1 MTVAEPADR
10 TPTTD
15 PLRAA
20 LHAMWSSVA
29 GAWAD
34 HAPFVDARGTPVA
47 TAMLDL
53 CPPVGGDRVLE
64 LACGPAGVGL
74 LAAERLGPDG
84 RVVVSDVAPEM
95 VEVAAARAERLGLT
109 TVGARVLD
117 LEHVDEPAGS
127 FDVVLCRDAL
137 MLVPDPVLAATE
149 IRRVLRPGGR
159 TAVAVWGPRPR
170 NPWLG
175 VLFDAVSSRTG
186 APVPPPGLPGPFSL
200 DSPGSLADVLRRAG
214 LDDVEVHEVDTP
226 LTCGSLDEWWRV
238 VPSLAGPVAQ
248 LVAALPDEDA
258 AAIRAHAS
266 DGLAPFAEPGGYRI
280 PGVSLVARARR
291 GDAVPSAPAS

>member
-1 MTVAEPADR
+1 MSVVEPADR
-10 TPTTD
+10 TPPTD

-29 GAWAD
+29 GAWGD

-53 CPPVGGDRVLE
+53 CSPARGDRVLE

-74 LAAERLGPDG
+74 LAAERVGPDG

-95 VEVAAARAERLGLT
+95 VEVAAARAEHLGLT
-109 TVGARVLD
+109 DVVARVLD
-117 LEHVDEPAGS
+117 LEHVDEPARS

-159 TAVAVWGPRPR
+159 AALAVWGPRER

-175 VLFDAVSSRTG
+175 VLFDAVSAHTG

-200 DSPGSLADVLRRAG
+200 DSVEGLADVLRRAG
-214 LDDVEVHEVDTP
+214 LDAVEIHEVDTP
-226 LTCGSLDEWWRV
+226 LTCGSFDEWWRI
-238 VPSLAGPVAQ
+238 VPALAGPLAQ
-248 LVAALPDEDA
+248 VVAALPAEDA
-258 AAIRAHAS
+258 RAIRAHAAE
-266 DGLAPFAEPGGYRI
+266 GLAPYAAPGGYRI
-280 PGVSLVARARR
+280 PGLNLVAGARR
-291 GDAVPSAPAS
+291 RDAVPSTPAR